1 MIIFITKLKFEE
13 ITILKPLDVYVLLYF
28 QHSSRNSQIIQ
39 ILYIKKTYI
48 LCNNIQ
54 LKRKDTKYL
63 YTQKNNI
70 IIKGLSKNVGG
81 KNLMI
86 ETNELNYYLEEY
98 LEEKQEVKNLT
109 QETIKKQTF
118 NISKFIEYLENKGI
132 DELNSKN
139 VKKQLRH
146 YRRHCL
152 KTNGNKRTTVK
163 TYMMNIL
170 EFINSE
176 DVQEEIH
183 HETIKMK
190 DIIEVKSE
198 DPETAKKR
206 IEKISLTRP
215 QSNFFLDTI
224 EESGN
229 KRDYAI
235 CRTFIDTGMRLKELV
250 LLNKDDIQVP
260 LDERGFYELPDDTNE
275 FIDVY
280 LRAETTK
287 GESKD
292 RTTFITYDT
301 LTSLNDMMMDRITKL
316 RKNTNNVYRPVIQR
330 NKANEEKNREEL
342 FTNNKGVRI
351 GKRGVQDIVKKY
363 ARLTDK
369 RIEENNIDCPVN
381 YGKNVSVHI
390 LRHTALSHYAEILTV
405 AEVQSI
411 AGHSN
416 SQTTDKYIHI
426 DREQMKL
433 KLKNNKTLF
442 N

>member
-1 MIIFITKLKFEE
+1 
-13 ITILKPLDVYVLLYF
+13 
-28 QHSSRNSQIIQ
+28 
-39 ILYIKKTYI
+39 
-48 LCNNIQ
+48 
-54 LKRKDTKYL
+54 
-63 YTQKNNI
+63 
-70 IIKGLSKNVGG
+70 
-81 KNLMI
+81 MI
-86 ETNELNYYLEEY
+86 EVDELTDYLNEY

-118 NISKFIEYLENKGI
+118 NISKFIEYLEKEGI
-132 DELNSKN
+132 GELTDKN
-139 VKKQLRH
+139 IKKQLRH

-152 KTNGNKRTTVK
+152 KKRGNKRTTVK

-176 DVQEEIH
+176 DVQEEIQ

-190 DIIEVKSE
+190 DIIEVKAE
-198 DPETAKKR
+198 DSETAKKR
-206 IEKISLTRP
+206 IEKISLTWP

-224 EESGN
+224 EQSGN

-235 CRTFIDTGMRLKELV
+235 CRTFIDSGMRLKELV
-250 LLNKDDIQVP
+250 LLNKTDIQVSI
-260 LDERGFYELPDDTNE
+260 DENGFYELPNDTNE

-287 GESKD
+287 GELKD

-301 LTSLNDMMMDRITKL
+301 LISLNEMMKNRITKL
-316 RKNTNNVYRPVIQR
+316 RKNTNNIYRPVIQR
-330 NKANEEKNREEL
+330 KKAAEEVVRKEL
-342 FTNNKGVRI
+342 FTNINGKRI
-351 GKRGVQDIVKKY
+351 GKRAVQDIIKKH
-363 ARLTDK
+363 ARECDQ
-369 RIEENNIDCPVN
+369 RIENEGIECNVN
-381 YGKNVSVHI
+381 YGRDVSVHI

-426 DREQMKL
+426 DHEQMKQ
-433 KLKNNKTLF
+433 KLKVNSQRFL
-442 N
+442 

>member
-1 MIIFITKLKFEE
+1 
-13 ITILKPLDVYVLLYF
+13 
-28 QHSSRNSQIIQ
+28 
-39 ILYIKKTYI
+39 
-48 LCNNIQ
+48 
-54 LKRKDTKYL
+54 
-63 YTQKNNI
+63 
-70 IIKGLSKNVGG
+70 
-81 KNLMI
+81 MI
-86 ETNELNYYLEEY
+86 EVNELNYYLEEY

-109 QETIKKQTF
+109 QETVKKQTF
-118 NISKFIEYLENKGI
+118 NISKFIDYLRDQGI
-132 DELNSKN
+132 DELNDKN

-152 KTNGNKRTTVK
+152 KQRGNKRTTVK

-176 DVQEEIH
+176 DVQEEIQ
-183 HETIKMK
+183 HEPIKMK
-190 DIIEVKSE
+190 DIIEVKTE

-206 IEKISLTRP
+206 IEKISLTWQ
-215 QSNFFLDTI
+215 QSDFLLDTI
-224 EESGN
+224 LKNGN

-235 CRTFIDTGMRLKELV
+235 CRTFIDSGMRLKELV

-260 LDERGFYELPDDTNE
+260 IDENGFYELPNDTNE

-292 RTTFITYDT
+292 RITFITYDT
-301 LTSLNDMMMDRITKL
+301 LVSLNDMIRERTTKL
-316 RKNTNNVYRPVIQR
+316 RKNTNNVYRPIVQR
-330 NKANEEKNREEL
+330 KKAQEEKTRQEL
-342 FTNNKGVRI
+342 FTNIKGKRI
-351 GKRGVQDIVKKY
+351 GKRGVQDIVKKH
-363 ARLTDK
+363 ARECDV
-369 RIEENNIDCPVN
+369 RIERENIDCPIN
-381 YGKNVSVHI
+381 YAKNVSVHI

-426 DREQMKL
+426 DREQMKQ
-433 KLKNNKTLF
+433 KLKVNANRF
-442 N
+442 Y

>member
-1 MIIFITKLKFEE
+1 
-13 ITILKPLDVYVLLYF
+13 
-28 QHSSRNSQIIQ
+28 
-39 ILYIKKTYI
+39 
-48 LCNNIQ
+48 
-54 LKRKDTKYL
+54 
-63 YTQKNNI
+63 
-70 IIKGLSKNVGG
+70 
-81 KNLMI
+81 MI
-86 ETNELNYYLEEY
+86 EVDELTDYLDEY

-118 NISKFIEYLENKGI
+118 NISKFIEYLEDEGI
-132 DELNSKN
+132 DELNSGN

-152 KTNGNKRTTVK
+152 KQRGNKRTTVK

-176 DVQEEIH
+176 DVQEEIQH
-183 HETIKMK
+183 DTIKMK
-190 DIIEVKSE
+190 DIIEVKAE

-215 QSNFFLDTI
+215 Q
-224 EESGN
+224 
-229 KRDYAI
+229 
-235 CRTFIDTGMRLKELV
+235 C
-250 LLNKDDIQVP
+250 
-260 LDERGFYELPDDTNE
+260 GFYILPDDTND
-275 FIDVY
+275 FIEVY

-287 GESKD
+287 GELKD

-301 LTSLNDMMMDRITKL
+301 LVSINDMIYDRITKL
-316 RKNTNNVYRPVIQR
+316 RKNTNDVYRPVIQR
-330 NKANEEKNREEL
+330 NKALQEATREEL
-342 FTNNKGVRI
+342 FTNIKGKRI

-363 ARLTDK
+363 AKLADD
-369 RIEENNIDCPVN
+369 RIESEGIDCPVN

-405 AEVQSI
+405 AEVQTI

-416 SQTTDKYIHI
+416 SQTTDKYIHV

-433 KLKNNKTLF
+433 KLKANNLKF
-442 N
+442 NL

>member
-1 MIIFITKLKFEE
+1 
-13 ITILKPLDVYVLLYF
+13 
-28 QHSSRNSQIIQ
+28 
-39 ILYIKKTYI
+39 
-48 LCNNIQ
+48 
-54 LKRKDTKYL
+54 
-63 YTQKNNI
+63 
-70 IIKGLSKNVGG
+70 
-81 KNLMI
+81 MI
-86 ETNELNYYLEEY
+86 EVDELTDYLDEY

-109 QETIKKQTF
+109 EETIKKQTF
-118 NISKFIEYLENKGI
+118 NISKFIEFLEFNGVE
-132 DELNSKN
+132 ELNEDN
-139 VKKQLRH
+139 VKKQLRK

-152 KTNGNKRTTVK
+152 KQRGNKRTTVK

-183 HETIKMK
+183 HDPIKMK
-190 DIIEVKSE
+190 DIIEVKAE

-206 IEKISLTRP
+206 IEKISLTWQ

-224 EESGN
+224 KQSGN
-229 KRDYAI
+229 VRDYAI
-235 CRTFIDTGMRLKELV
+235 CRTFIDSGMRLKELV

-260 LDERGFYELPDDTNE
+260 IDEKGFYVLPEDTNE

-287 GESKD
+287 GELKD

-301 LTSLNDMMMDRITKL
+301 LVSLNDMMMNRITKL
-316 RKNTNNVYRPVIQR
+316 RKNTNNVYRPVIQI
-330 NKANEEKNREEL
+330 NKAAEEVNREEL
-342 FTNNKGVRI
+342 FANIKGNRI
-351 GKRGVQDIVKKY
+351 GKRGVQDIIKKH
-363 ARLTDK
+363 ARECDE
-369 RIEENNIDCPVN
+369 RIESVGIDCPVN

-426 DREQMKL
+426 DHEQMKQ
-433 KLKNNKTLF
+433 KLKVNSRRF
-442 N
+442 NS

>member
-1 MIIFITKLKFEE
+1 
-13 ITILKPLDVYVLLYF
+13 
-28 QHSSRNSQIIQ
+28 
-39 ILYIKKTYI
+39 
-48 LCNNIQ
+48 
-54 LKRKDTKYL
+54 
-63 YTQKNNI
+63 
-70 IIKGLSKNVGG
+70 
-81 KNLMI
+81 MI
-86 ETNELNYYLEEY
+86 EVNELSDYLEEY

-109 QETIKKQTF
+109 KETIRKQTF
-118 NISKFIEYLENKGI
+118 NISKFIEYLENEGVE
-132 DELNSKN
+132 ELNDKN
-139 VKKQLRH
+139 VKRQLRH
-146 YRRHCL
+146 YRRYCL
-152 KTNGNKRTTVK
+152 KERGNKRTTVK

-176 DVQEEIH
+176 DVQEDLQ

-206 IEKISLTRP
+206 IEKISLSWP

-224 EESGN
+224 DQSGS

-235 CRTFIDTGMRLKELV
+235 CRTFIDSGMRLKELV
-250 LLNKDDIQVP
+250 LLNKTDIQVP
-260 LDERGFYELPDDTNE
+260 LDEHGYYVLPDDPNE

-287 GESKD
+287 GELKD

-301 LTSLNDMMMDRITKL
+301 LRSINAMIRERTTKM
-316 RKNTNNVYRPVIQR
+316 RKNTNDVYRPIVQR
-330 NKANEEKNREEL
+330 KKAKEEETREEL
-342 FTNNKGVRI
+342 FTTQNGKRI
-351 GKRGVQDIVKKY
+351 SKRGVQDIIKKY
-363 ARLTDK
+363 ARECDF
-369 RIEENNIDCPVN
+369 RIRDEGIDCPVD
-381 YGKNVSVHI
+381 YAHSVSVHI

-426 DREQMKL
+426 DHEQMKQ
-433 KLKNNKTLF
+433 KLKVNSRRF
-442 N
+442 NT

>member
-1 MIIFITKLKFEE
+1 
-13 ITILKPLDVYVLLYF
+13 
-28 QHSSRNSQIIQ
+28 
-39 ILYIKKTYI
+39 
-48 LCNNIQ
+48 
-54 LKRKDTKYL
+54 
-63 YTQKNNI
+63 
-70 IIKGLSKNVGG
+70 
-81 KNLMI
+81 MI
-86 ETNELNYYLEEY
+86 EVDELNDYLDEY

-109 QETIKKQTF
+109 DETIKKQTF
-118 NISKFIEYLENKGI
+118 NISKFIEYLENEGI
-132 DELNSKN
+132 DELNDKN
-139 VKKQLRH
+139 VKKELRH
-146 YRRHCL
+146 YRRYCL
-152 KTNGNKRTTVK
+152 KQRGNKRTTVK

-176 DVQEEIH
+176 DVQEEIQ

-190 DIIEVKSE
+190 DIIEVKAE

-206 IEKISLTRP
+206 IEKISLTWP

-224 EESGN
+224 QQSGN

-235 CRTFIDTGMRLKELV
+235 CRTFIDSGMRLKELV
-250 LLNKDDIQVP
+250 LLNKSDIQVP
-260 LDERGFYELPDDTNE
+260 IDENGFFILPDDHKD

-287 GESKD
+287 GELKD
-292 RTTFITYDT
+292 RTTFITFDT
-301 LTSLNDMMMDRITKL
+301 LESINEMMRDRITKL

-330 NKANEEKNREEL
+330 KKAAEEATREEL
-342 FTNNKGVRI
+342 FTNIKGARI
-351 GKRGVQDIVKKY
+351 GKRGVQDIIKKH
-363 ARLTDK
+363 ARECDR
-369 RIEENNIDCPVN
+369 RIAAEGIDCPIS

-433 KLKNNKTLF
+433 KLRQNSNRF
-442 N
+442 NT

>member
-1 MIIFITKLKFEE
+1 
-13 ITILKPLDVYVLLYF
+13 
-28 QHSSRNSQIIQ
+28 
-39 ILYIKKTYI
+39 
-48 LCNNIQ
+48 
-54 LKRKDTKYL
+54 
-63 YTQKNNI
+63 
-70 IIKGLSKNVGG
+70 
-81 KNLMI
+81 MI
-86 ETNELNYYLEEY
+86 EVDELTDYLDEY

-109 QETIKKQTF
+109 EETIKKQTF
-118 NISKFIEYLENKGI
+118 NISKFIEFLEDSGI
-132 DELNSKN
+132 NELNDKN
-139 VKKQLRH
+139 VKKQLRQ
-146 YRRHCL
+146 YSRHCL
-152 KTNGNKRTTVK
+152 KQRGNKRTTVK

-176 DVQEEIH
+176 DVQEEIQ

-206 IEKISLTRP
+206 IEKISLTWQ

-224 EESGN
+224 QKSGN
-229 KRDYAI
+229 VRDYAI
-235 CRTFIDTGMRLKELV
+235 CRTFIDSGMRLKELV
-250 LLNKDDIQVP
+250 LLNKTDIQVP
-260 LDERGFYELPDDTNE
+260 LDEKGFYVLPKDTDE

-301 LTSLNDMMMDRITKL
+301 LVSLNDMMMDRITKL
-316 RKNTNNVYRPVIQR
+316 RKNTSNVYRPVIQR
-330 NKANEEKNREEL
+330 NKAAEEVNREEL
-342 FTNNKGVRI
+342 FTNIKGNRI
-351 GKRGVQDIVKKY
+351 GKRGVQDIIKKH
-363 ARLTDK
+363 ARECDE
-369 RIEENNIDCPVN
+369 RIESEGIDCSVN
-381 YGKNVSVHI
+381 YSKNVSVHI

-426 DREQMKL
+426 DREQMKQ
-433 KLKNNKTLF
+433 KLKGNSHKF

>member
-1 MIIFITKLKFEE
+1 MIAT
-13 ITILKPLDVYVLLYF
+13 D
-28 QHSSRNSQIIQ
+28 
-39 ILYIKKTYI
+39 
-48 LCNNIQ
+48 
-54 LKRKDTKYL
+54 
-63 YTQKNNI
+63 
-70 IIKGLSKNVGG
+70 
-81 KNLMI
+81 
-86 ETNELNYYLEEY
+86 ELNEYLEEY

-118 NISKFIEYLENKGI
+118 NISKFINFLEDKGVE
-132 DELNSKN
+132 ELTDSN
-139 VKKQLRH
+139 VKKQLRQ

-152 KTNGNKRTTVK
+152 KKRENKRTTVK

-176 DVQEEIH
+176 EVQEEIQ

-190 DIIEVKSE
+190 DIIEVKAE

-215 QSNFFLDTI
+215 QSNYLLQTI
-224 EESGN
+224 EMEGN

-235 CRTFIDTGMRLKELV
+235 CATFLDSGIRLKELV

-260 LDERGFYELPDDTNE
+260 INDKGFYELPSDTNE
-275 FIDVY
+275 FIEVY

-287 GESKD
+287 GELKD

-301 LTSLNDMMMDRITKL
+301 LRSLNEMITERITKL

-330 NKANEEKNREEL
+330 KKAAEEATREEL
-342 FTNNKGVRI
+342 FLNQKGKRI
-351 GKRGVQDIVKKY
+351 GKRAVQDIIKKY
-363 ARLTDK
+363 ARLTDQ
-369 RIEENNIDCPVN
+369 RISDENIECPVD
-381 YGKNVSVHI
+381 YSKNVSVHI

-405 AEVQSI
+405 AEVQTI

-416 SQTTDKYIHI
+416 SQTTDKYIHV
-426 DREQMKL
+426 DREQMKQ
-433 KLKNNKTLF
+433 KLKVNNMLF
-442 N
+442 RH

>member
-1 MIIFITKLKFEE
+1 
-13 ITILKPLDVYVLLYF
+13 
-28 QHSSRNSQIIQ
+28 
-39 ILYIKKTYI
+39 
-48 LCNNIQ
+48 
-54 LKRKDTKYL
+54 
-63 YTQKNNI
+63 
-70 IIKGLSKNVGG
+70 
-81 KNLMI
+81 MI
-86 ETNELNYYLEEY
+86 EVDELTDYLDEY

-109 QETIKKQTF
+109 EETIKKQTF
-118 NISKFIEYLENKGI
+118 NISKFIEFLEDSGI
-132 DELNSKN
+132 DELNDKN
-139 VKKQLRH
+139 VKKQLRQ

-152 KTNGNKRTTVK
+152 KQRGNKRTTVK

-176 DVQEEIH
+176 DVQEEIQ

-206 IEKISLTRP
+206 IEKISLTWQ

-224 EESGN
+224 QQGGN

-235 CRTFIDTGMRLKELV
+235 CRTFIDSGMRLKELV
-250 LLNKDDIQVP
+250 LLNKTDIQVP
-260 LDERGFYELPDDTNE
+260 LDDKGFYILPKDTHE

-301 LTSLNDMMMDRITKL
+301 LVSLNDMMMDRITKL
-316 RKNTNNVYRPVIQR
+316 RKNTSNVYRPVIQR
-330 NKANEEKNREEL
+330 NKAAEEVNREEL
-342 FTNNKGVRI
+342 FTNIKGNRI
-351 GKRGVQDIVKKY
+351 GKRGVQDIIKKH
-363 ARLTDK
+363 ARECDE
-369 RIEENNIDCPVN
+369 RIESEGIDCSVN
-381 YGKNVSVHI
+381 YSKNVSVHI

-426 DREQMKL
+426 DREQMKQ
-433 KLKNNKTLF
+433 KLRGNSQKF

>member
-1 MIIFITKLKFEE
+1 
-13 ITILKPLDVYVLLYF
+13 
-28 QHSSRNSQIIQ
+28 
-39 ILYIKKTYI
+39 
-48 LCNNIQ
+48 
-54 LKRKDTKYL
+54 
-63 YTQKNNI
+63 
-70 IIKGLSKNVGG
+70 
-81 KNLMI
+81 MI
-86 ETNELNYYLEEY
+86 EVDELNYYLEEY

-118 NISKFIEYLENKGI
+118 NISKFIDYLRDQGI
-132 DELNSKN
+132 DELNDKN

-152 KTNGNKRTTVK
+152 KQRGNKRTTVK

-176 DVQEEIH
+176 DVQEEIQ
-183 HETIKMK
+183 HEPIKMK
-190 DIIEVKSE
+190 DIIEVKTE

-206 IEKISLTRP
+206 IEKISLTWQ
-215 QSNFFLDTI
+215 QSDFLLDTI
-224 EESGN
+224 RQNGN

-235 CRTFIDTGMRLKELV
+235 CRTFIDSGMRLKELV

-260 LDERGFYELPDDTNE
+260 IDENGYYELPNDTNE

-292 RTTFITYDT
+292 RITFITYDT
-301 LTSLNDMMMDRITKL
+301 LVSLNDMIRERTTKL
-316 RKNTNNVYRPVIQR
+316 RKNTNNVYRPIVQR
-330 NKANEEKNREEL
+330 KKAEVEKTRQEL
-342 FTNNKGVRI
+342 FTNIKGKRI
-351 GKRGVQDIVKKY
+351 GKRGVQDIVKKH
-363 ARLTDK
+363 ARECDM
-369 RIEENNIDCPVN
+369 RIERENIDCPVN
-381 YGKNVSVHI
+381 YTKNVSVHI

-426 DREQMKL
+426 DREQMKQ
-433 KLKNNKTLF
+433 KLKVNANRF
-442 N
+442 